1 MIDYYDVTLLLTMSR
16 RRWELARVTILEIRI
31 FCDLEQHE
39 QGSLNPKVL
48 QEGNVYTG
56 INDSAFYINILS

>member
-1 MIDYYDVTLLLTMSR
+1 M
-16 RRWELARVTILEIRI
+16 ELARVAILEIRI

-56 INDSAFYINILS
+56 IKDSAFYINILS

>member
-1 MIDYYDVTLLLTMSR
+1 M
-16 RRWELARVTILEIRI
+16 ELARVTILEIRI

-48 QEGNVYTG
+48 QEGNVYT
-56 INDSAFYINILS
+56 DSAFYVNILS